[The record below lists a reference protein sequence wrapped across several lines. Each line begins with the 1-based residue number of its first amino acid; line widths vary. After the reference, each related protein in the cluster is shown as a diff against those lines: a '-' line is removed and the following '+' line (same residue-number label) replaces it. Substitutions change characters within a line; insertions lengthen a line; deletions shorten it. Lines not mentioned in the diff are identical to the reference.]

1 MIKQYSEEFYLNNE
15 ANAMEEAL
23 KELGIGYTR
32 KDNVISPKTSMTCT
46 TINFSIEGKDII
58 DITYGQY
65 KHILSLVNTYV
76 AKRNG

>member
-15 ANAMEEAL
+15 ANAMEKAL

-32 KDNVISPKTSMTCT
+32 KDKVISPKTSMTCT
-46 TINFSIEGKDII
+46 TIDFSIEGKDII

-65 KHILSLVNTYV
+65 KQLINTYI
-76 AKRNG
+76 AICNG

>member
-15 ANAMEEAL
+15 ANAMEKAL

-32 KDNVISPKTSMTCT
+32 KDNVTSPKTSMTCT
-46 TINFSIEGKDII
+46 TIDFSIEGKDII

-65 KHILSLVNTYV
+65 KQLINTYI
-76 AKRNG
+76 AICNG